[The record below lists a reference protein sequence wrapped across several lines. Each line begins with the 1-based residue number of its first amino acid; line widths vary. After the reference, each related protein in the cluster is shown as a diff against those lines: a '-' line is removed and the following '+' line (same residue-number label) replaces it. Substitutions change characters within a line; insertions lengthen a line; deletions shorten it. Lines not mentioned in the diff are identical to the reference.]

1 MTHNYYTL
9 KPFAQT
15 RQQSLLREAAQQR
28 LVASVLD
35 PDSKPI
41 QRIAGRAVQLFFIV
55 VVAAVLVH
63 VLGSSMLHLI
73 ADHHLS
79 LQAVFSQLMADHH
92 FSPRAVQH
100 LLAYGTGSHR

>member
-1 MTHNYYTL
+1 MTHNDSTL
-9 KPFAQT
+9 EQFAQT
-15 RQQSLLREAAQQR
+15 RQQELLRKAAQQR
-28 LVASVLD
+28 LVAPVLD
-35 PDSKPI
+35 PGSKQI
-41 QRIAGRAVQLFFIV
+41 QRIAGRAVQLVFIV

-73 ADHHLS
+73 AYHHFS